1 MENKRNLC
9 VDYLNIVFNF
19 NDDVFKKDDE
29 LNYRFADFLSLDLES
44 LNEGGGVYG
53 YEKSL
58 RGDGVLIAWRDSAT
72 VLYSFSGSAC
82 ANLSL
87 SEKDKLKTIL
97 EYVKNAN
104 GWVSR
109 IDIALDVANNTLFPL
124 SYFIKKLENLEFTSK
139 KRRYNVIS
147 EKDGAGNPIGQTVYL
162 GNARADA
169 GSKGNTYLRAYRKD
183 LELKSKG
190 ADTPTWAQGS
200 ETIERFE
207 ISLSG
212 RKKTDKVVSEII
224 ADGGSLESVHLRLL
238 AGMITFKEVE
248 HDSNKS
254 RWEMDERWRAFLQRA
269 QALQISEQPSKT
281 ISSMLDWLN
290 KSVMP
295 SLIFVSELSKEKNVD
310 FIKILKEG
318 MKRENELSAHQKR
331 IKNELKD
338 VKADNFR
345 KLLKIHLEG

>member
-9 VDYLNIVFNF
+9 VDYLNIVFQF
-19 NDDVFKKDDE
+19 NDDVLKKDSK
-29 LNYRFADFLSLDLES
+29 LSYRFADFLELDLES
-44 LNEGGGVYG
+44 MDEGGGVYG

-58 RGDGVLIAWRDSAT
+58 RGDGILIAWRDSST
-72 VLYSFSGSAC
+72 ILYSFSGSAC

-87 SEKDKLKTIL
+87 SEKDRLKMIL
-97 EYVKNAN
+97 EYVKSAN

-109 IDIALDVANNTLFPL
+109 LDIALDVANNTIFPL
-124 SYFIKKLENLEFTSK
+124 DYFIRKLESLEFTSK

-147 EKDGAGNPIGQTVYL
+147 EKDGAGNPVGQTVYL
-162 GNARADA
+162 GNARADS
-169 GSKGNTYLRAYRKD
+169 GSKGNIYLRAYRKD

-190 ADTPTWAQGS
+190 AETPTWAKGS

-212 RKKTDKVVSEII
+212 RKKTDTVVSEII
-224 ADGGSLESVHLRLL
+224 SDGGSLESVHLRLL
-238 AGMITFKEVE
+238 AGMITFKEVGF
-248 HDSNKS
+248 DSNKS
-254 RWEMDERWRAFLQRA
+254 RWEIDEKWRAFLQRA
-269 QALQISEQPSKT
+269 KALQISEQPSKT

-295 SLIFVSELSKEKNVD
+295 SLAFVSELSKEKDVD
-310 FIKILKEG
+310 FVEILKEV
-318 MKRENELSAHQKR
+318 MNRENELSAHQKR

-345 KLLKIHLEG
+345 KLLQIHLEG